1 VAGLDLFILRHGD
14 AGRKIAAGSTDAKR
28 ALTVAGQKEI
38 ADISKSLKDLGIKIN
53 LVITSPLKRAQ
64 ETATIVAKTL
74 KVQSK
79 MQEWNELTPEANR
92 IKLYGKLSSYK
103 QDASILIVGHNPYL
117 SEMISEIISEDK
129 NGHIDL
135 KKGGVARIRIT
146 SSNPAFK
153 GELKWLITPRLLKRL
168 SKST

>member
-1 VAGLDLFILRHGD
+1 VTGLDLFVLRHGD

-38 ADISKSLKDLGIKIN
+38 EDISKSLKDLGIKIN
-53 LVITSPLKRAQ
+53 FVITSPLKRAQ

-168 SKST
+168 SKSI